1 MTDKKIQE
9 YINILKN
16 PKYEIIVR
24 NTKKNRITRNMLA
37 ITIQDQTSIIR
48 ELTIEDFV
56 RQKDNP
62 QPDERPSEVGL
73 VWFFKKRAFD
83 KNFYIKTKVI
93 DNNKIIVAMSCHIDN
108 IEFEDGYDLYLD
120 NDSMIYG

>member
-62 QPDERPSEVGL
+62 QPDERPNEVGL

-108 IEFEDGYDLYLD
+108 IEFEDDYDLYLD

>member
-1 MTDKKIQE
+1 MTDEKIQE

-56 RQKDNP
+56 KQKDNP
-62 QPDERPSEVGL
+62 QPDERTNEVGY

-93 DNNKIIVAMSCHIDN
+93 DNHKIIVAMSCHIDN
-108 IEFEDGYDLYLD
+108 IEFEDDYDLYLD

>member
-1 MTDKKIQE
+1 MTDEKIQE

-24 NTKKNRITRNMLA
+24 NTEKNRITRDMLT
-37 ITIQDQTSIIR
+37 ITLQDQISIIR
-48 ELTIEDFV
+48 ELTVQDFV
-56 RQKDNP
+56 RNKKNP
-62 QPDERPSEVGL
+62 QLDERENEVGL

-83 KNFYIKTKVI
+83 KDFYIKTKVI
-93 DNNKIIVAMSCHIDN
+93 DNHEIIVALSCHIDN
-108 IEFEDGYDLYLD
+108 IEFEDDYDLYLD

>member
-1 MTDKKIQE
+1 MTDEKIQE

-16 PKYEIIVR
+16 PEYEIIVR
-24 NTKKNRITRNMLA
+24 NTKKNRITRSMLA

-56 RQKDNP
+56 KQKDNP
-62 QPDERPSEVGL
+62 QPDERTNEVGY

-93 DNNKIIVAMSCHIDN
+93 DNHKIIVAMSCHIDN
-108 IEFEDGYDLYLD
+108 IEFEDDYDFYLD

>member
-1 MTDKKIQE
+1 MTDEKIQE

-24 NTKKNRITRNMLA
+24 NTDKNRITRNMLA
-37 ITIQDQTSIIR
+37 ITMQDQKSIIR

-62 QPDERPSEVGL
+62 QPDERPNEVGY

-93 DNNKIIVAMSCHIDN
+93 DNHKIIVAMSCHIDN
-108 IEFEDGYDLYLD
+108 IEFEDDYDLYLD
-120 NDSMIYG
+120 NDSMICG